1 MSIIF
6 ISHKL
11 EEVLEISDR
20 VTVMRR
26 GKTVGTLNTK
36 ETNEQELANLMVGRE
51 VVLRIEKS
59 EYKPGDVVLSVKN
72 LNVVDQQNV
81 PKVKDVSFDIHEGEI
96 FGLAGIDGNGQLN

>member
-1 MSIIF
+1 MLTPQETEKLFEIMRGLVKQGMSIIF

-59 EYKPGDVVLSVKN
+59 EYKPGDVVLSVK
-72 LNVVDQQNV
+72 
-81 PKVKDVSFDIHEGEI
+81 I
-96 FGLAGIDGNGQLN
+96 